1 MQYIECEKCG
11 AHLDIGEK
19 CDCEKKQSV
28 SNAADVIT
36 VENTA
41 LCTANNE
48 PLIMLEQLP
57 IITAHLQE
65 LAQEIDA
72 KVDMANSLVV
82 TAKSKQAAKELKS
95 SLNKERDYYEL
106 VRKQIRKSI
115 LQPYDT
121 FNAEYD
127 RIIKGKYD
135 TAEQVLKEKITS
147 IESAEISKKETD
159 LQEYFKECAESLHLD
174 FVTFEQMNFKINLTV
189 TLTALKKECK
199 ERMDGIAADVAA
211 ISGMAESMEILV
223 EYKKNFNLAESVSM
237 VSARHKAI
245 EDEQKRMLEIAAQE
259 QLEFIAAAKV
269 DSVVNNA
276 TACETAVQ
284 ADEPLQAP
292 IVTPLRE
299 DAVMSLSFK
308 VIAPISKLK
317 ILKQY
322 LIDGGFNYEPI

>member
-19 CDCEKKQSV
+19 CDCEGKQSV
-28 SNAADVIT
+28 SNAADVT
-36 VENTA
+36 TLENTA

-48 PLIMLEQLP
+48 PLIILEQLP

-127 RIIKGKYD
+127 RVIKGKYD
-135 TAEQVLKEKITS
+135 TAEQVLKEKIAS

-174 FVTFEQMNFKINLTV
+174 FITFEQMNFKINLTV
-189 TLTALKKECK
+189 TLTALKKDCK
-199 ERMDGIAADVAA
+199 ERVDGIAADVAA
-211 ISGMAESMEILV
+211 ISRMVENTEILV

-237 VSARHKAI
+237 V
-245 EDEQKRMLEIAAQE
+245 AAQE
-259 QLEFIAAAKV
+259 QSELIAAAKV

-276 TACETAVQ
+276 PACETAVQ

-299 DAVMSLSFK
+299 DTVMSLSFK